1 MDRLSDCH
9 CHLDA
14 ECRLVAGLAPRLG
27 GLKTHAL
34 MSTSHLDLE
43 LVAEMARS
51 DRIVPF
57 YGVHPWYLHLFAV
70 LPQGDA
76 ESPDAYKARHYA
88 SVLKPAPDAALLAAL
103 PHPALLTRHLHRI
116 DELLTRDGGGVGE
129 IGLDKV
135 FRVPLNGFYGN
146 AAHPLSDDAPKLSP
160 CHVHMQHQTH
170 VLEAQ
175 LALAV
180 RHGAAVLLHCVKAH
194 GSLYDACQRHRL
206 RAVILHSYLGSLDQ
220 ARAWLRAAAAAAL
233 APQRLFFSLSQWI
246 NARATNFDDLVALL
260 PPNSVLLET
269 DLSLDRTLAAEYYP
283 HMQQIFDNV
292 CRCKKWSPDEGAA
305 ILAANWSACLQ

>member
-1 MDRLSDCH
+1 MDKLSDCH

-27 GLKTHAL
+27 GLKSHAL

-43 LVAEMARS
+43 LVAEMAGS

-70 LPQGDA
+70 VPQHDA
-76 ESPDAYKARHYA
+76 ESAEAYKARHYA
-88 SVLKPAPDAALLAAL
+88 SVLKPAPDVALLAAL
-103 PHPALLTRHLHRI
+103 PHPMLLARHLRRL
-116 DELLTRDGGGVGE
+116 DELLTRGGGVGE

-146 AAHPLSDDAPKLSP
+146 AAHPLADNAPKLSP
-160 CHVHMQHQTH
+160 CHVNMQHQTH

-194 GSLYDACQRHRL
+194 GSLYDACQR
-206 RAVILHSYLGSLDQ
+206 
-220 ARAWLRAAAAAAL
+220 AWLRAAAAAAL

-246 NARATNFDDLVALL
+246 NARAANFDDFVALL
-260 PPNSVLLET
+260 PRDSVLLET
-269 DLSLDRTLAAEYYP
+269 DLSLDRTLATDYYP
-283 HMQQIFDNV
+283 HMQAIFANV
-292 CRCKKWSPDEGAA
+292 CRCKNWSPDEGAA

>member
-1 MDRLSDCH
+1 MDKLSDCH

-14 ECRLVAGLAPRLG
+14 ECRSVAGLAPRLG
-27 GLKTHAL
+27 GLKSHAL

-43 LVAEMARS
+43 LVAEMAGS

-57 YGVHPWYLHLFAV
+57 YGVHPWYSHLFAV
-70 LPQGDA
+70 VPQHDA
-76 ESPDAYKARHYA
+76 ESAEAYKARHYA
-88 SVLKPAPDAALLAAL
+88 SVLKPAPDVALLAAL
-103 PHPALLTRHLHRI
+103 PHPMSLARHLRRL
-116 DELLTRDGGGVGE
+116 DELLTRGGGVGE

-146 AAHPLSDDAPKLSP
+146 AAHPLADNAPKLSP
-160 CHVHMQHQTH
+160 CHVNMQHQTH

-180 RHGAAVLLHCVKAH
+180 RHGAAVSLHCVKAH

-206 RAVILHSYLGSLDQ
+206 RAVVLHSYSGSLDQ
-220 ARAWLRAAAAAAL
+220 ARAWLRAAAAAAS

-246 NARATNFDDLVALL
+246 NARAANFDDFVALL
-260 PPNSVLLET
+260 PRDSVLLET
-269 DLSLDRTLAAEYYP
+269 DLSLDRTLATDYYP
-283 HMQQIFDNV
+283 HMQAIFANV
-292 CRCKKWSPDEGAA
+292 CRCKNWSPDEGAA